1 MVIIN
6 KVISEPWLLSINV
19 GKSSVINV
27 YVMYNKLITNQYTN
41 LRLSRYTYKKIKY
54 TFFMIYFVAIF

>member
-1 MVIIN
+1 MAIIN

-27 YVMYNKLITNQYTN
+27 YAMYNKLITNQYTN
-41 LRLSRYTYKKIKY
+41 LRLS
-54 TFFMIYFVAIF
+54 